1 MTREEVLTY
10 VAEEYGTEPDFPWE
24 KDFESAVLRHKG
36 TRKWYGLVMYVGA
49 DKLGYPSEERLSILT
64 LKADPMLID
73 TLVEQDGFH
82 RAYHMNKTQWLTI
95 ELGDKV
101 TAEQI
106 TSLIDMSFELT
117 DAKTKRNRVQ

>member
-49 DKLGYPSEERLSILT
+49 DKLGYPSEERLAILNV
-64 LKADPMLID
+64 KVDPMLID
-73 TLVEQDGFH
+73 TLVEQEGFH

-101 TAEQI
+101 SKEQI
-106 TSLIDMSFELT
+106 MGLIDMSFELT
-117 DAKTKRNRVQ
+117 QAKGKKNQIQ